1 MTVNNSKLDRQIEPE
16 MPSNVFVT
24 VDNSN
29 SEEQI
34 LQRDTKFEAG
44 LSSEELHCEKFKA
57 ESVDS
62 SDNELTTSVVAAKL
76 LGAPQSACEF
86 VQGRYIVSVSSGRPE
101 TPSSDTSEQAKP
113 PIQAVEITPQDV
125 TNKVG
130 THSVALL
137 TLSSSVESLNSVGS
151 QQGGHL
157 MHLFSGSPQTILTE
171 AQNAHKSNGK

>member
-62 SDNELTTSVVAAKL
+62 LDNELTTSVVAAKL
-76 LGAPQSACEF
+76 LIAPQSACEF

-130 THSVALL
+130 THSVPLL
-137 TLSSSVESLNSVGS
+137 TLSSSLESLNSVGS